1 MTRLHLLWR
10 IIYHS
15 LYYFLSL
22 ILLLL
27 LCVTPA
33 DSIRQS
39 LLNKQRFH
47 ILIIIVCL
55 SVAVAAVVCIYIFRL
70 YVTRTALVAIP
81 KHYVPIGRG
90 DVPKGVR
97 KMIIAGLSRSA
108 AIAYESRPRVA
119 AGARPM
125 SVSTEGKAGEGGENE
140 KDAPVAKK
148 TLRVFALKKATTAE
162 EEMGIELP
170 PHKAVWGEIE
180 HYGWASPNSPDLPNL
195 QYSTVIQ
202 ELPNLIEAKVLT
214 LAPPAPES
222 EPGHPMLDPDAIEL
236 LQRPD
241 NLGLRQYLAQL
252 AELGVLP
259 ASRTTADF
267 LTSYEYARYSTRPI
281 SIARFRELMHLF
293 AEILRTMQPLD
304 PEMLAGLDGA
314 SDGSSMSPTESDID
328 NDAPRE
334 SPTTPRSQASQPSL
348 GRQHSSAAAST
359 KTSASSSSGGS
370 NNSNGSQVRRRREP
384 LAVRNSSQGTWAGT
398 YRTAPTTPKSR
409 KAAAATPS
417 PTSSSSSS
425 SSLRSAANSLRRRPY
440 AAGLGSGLGSNVS
453 IGSSGSGA
461 SVIRL
466 SERVMSPGE
475 LPYVLTLAETH

>member
-10 IIYHS
+10 IVYHS

-33 DSIRQS
+33 DAIRQS
-39 LLNKQRFH
+39 YLNKQRFH

-70 YVTRTALVAIP
+70 YVTRTALASIP
-81 KHYVPIGRG
+81 KPYVPIEKG
-90 DVPKGVR
+90 DVRKGVR
-97 KMIIAGLSRSA
+97 KVIVASLSRSA
-108 AIAYESRPRVA
+108 AIAYESRPRVV
-119 AGARPM
+119 AGASPL
-125 SVSTEGKAGEGGENE
+125 TTGPEGKAEDGDWAE
-140 KDAPVAKK
+140 KDAPAASK
-148 TLRVFALKKATTAE
+148 TLRIFALKKATTAE
-162 EEMGIELP
+162 EKMGIELP

-202 ELPNLIEAKVLT
+202 ELPNLIEAKALT
-214 LAPPAPES
+214 LAPPPPEAERVQS
-222 EPGHPMLDPDAIEL
+222 MVNMDAMEL

-252 AELGVLP
+252 AELGVLA

-267 LTSYEYARYSTRPI
+267 LAAYEYARYSTRPI
-281 SIARFRELMHLF
+281 SNARFRELMHLF
-293 AEILRTMQPLD
+293 AEILRTMEPLD
-304 PEMLAGLDGA
+304 PAILKDPNDPGDGA
-314 SDGSSMSPTESDID
+314 SLSTESDID

-334 SPTTPRSQASQPSL
+334 SPSTPRSRTTQPSL
-348 GRQHSSAAAST
+348 HRQRST
-359 KTSASSSSGGS
+359 ATSSS
-370 NNSNGSQVRRRREP
+370 NSSKGSQVRSRREP
-384 LAVRNSSQGTWAGT
+384 LAARNSSPGTWAGT

-409 KAAAATPS
+409 QTAMAPS
-417 PTSSSSSS
+417 PTSS
-425 SSLRSAANSLRRRPY
+425 ANSFAQSRRPY
-440 AAGLGSGLGSNVS
+440 ATGTGSGSRSGSSSNVS
-453 IGSSGSGA
+453 VGSAISGG

-466 SERVMSPGE
+466 SERLGPGE
-475 LPYVLTLAETH
+475 LPYVLSLADTHQ

>member
-1 MTRLHLLWR
+1 MTRIHLLWR
-10 IIYHS
+10 IVYHS

-39 LLNKQRFH
+39 LLNEQRFH

-70 YVTRTALVAIP
+70 YVTRTALAAIP

-90 DVPKGVR
+90 DVRKGVR

-119 AGARPM
+119 EGARPM
-125 SVSTEGKAGEGGENE
+125 SVSTEGRAGEGGENE
-140 KDAPVAKK
+140 KGAPAAKK
-148 TLRVFALKKATTAE
+148 TLRIFALKKATTAE

-170 PHKAVWGEIE
+170 PHRAVWGEIE
-180 HYGWASPNSPDLPNL
+180 HPGWASPNSPDLPNL

-202 ELPNLIEAKVLT
+202 ELPNLIEAKALT
-214 LAPPAPES
+214 LAPPADL
-222 EPGHPMLDPDAIEL
+222 EPGRPMLDLDAIEL

-241 NLGLRQYLAQL
+241 NLGLRQYLARL
-252 AELGVLP
+252 AELDVLP

-267 LTSYEYARYSTRPI
+267 LSSYEYARYSTRPI
-281 SIARFRELMHLF
+281 SLARFRELMHLF
-293 AEILRTMQPLD
+293 AEILRTMEPLD
-304 PEMLAGLDGA
+304 PAMLGGLDGA
-314 SDGSSMSPTESDID
+314 SLSPTESDID

-334 SPTTPRSQASQPSL
+334 SPSTPRSRASQPSL

-359 KTSASSSSGGS
+359 RTSASTSSGGS
-370 NNSNGSQVRRRREP
+370 NNSNGSQVRRHRERLGP
-384 LAVRNSSQGTWAGT
+384 VRNSSQGTWAGT

-409 KAAAATPS
+409 AAAVTTPS

-425 SSLRSAANSLRRRPY
+425 SSLRSAANSSRRRPY
-440 AAGLGSGLGSNVS
+440 AAGLGLGSGSATGSNVS
-453 IGSSGSGA
+453 VGSGG
-461 SVIRL
+461 SIIRL
-466 SERVMSPGE
+466 SERVTGPGD
-475 LPYVLTLAETH
+475 LPYVLTLADTH